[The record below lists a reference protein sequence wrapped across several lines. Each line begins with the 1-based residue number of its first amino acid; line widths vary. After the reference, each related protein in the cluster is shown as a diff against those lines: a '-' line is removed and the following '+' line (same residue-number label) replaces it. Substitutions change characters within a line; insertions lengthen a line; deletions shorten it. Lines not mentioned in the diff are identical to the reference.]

1 MLTFL
6 GKSMPHNLHFQTR
19 NFQTQ
24 SHQWSPRPNGY
35 PTTERLRLWGKAPH
49 GLRPAVLSEKN
60 ATPQPNADG
69 PSPCGYAT
77 SHLYFFTLY
86 SGTAGSRMGT
96 VWQ

>member
-1 MLTFL
+1 MACDLRSYQKRML
-6 GKSMPHNLHFQTR
+6 PHNRT
-19 NFQTQ
+19 
-24 SHQWSPRPNGY
+24 
-35 PTTERLRLWGKAPH
+35 PTVVGLRLVS
-49 GLRPAVLSEKN
+49 L
-60 ATPQPNADG
+60 G